1 MCRCLCWVLFRF
13 FLFNLSC
20 FFLLFCLLVHSLSAS
35 HSPHCRHDNAQA
47 CQNGNS
53 QHLEHLLFYGAD
65 SSSQNA
71 SGNTALHICALYNK
85 ESCARILLYRGASK
99 DMKNNSG
106 QTPFQVAVMSGHF
119 ELGEIIKNHRDTDK
133 DSHVIIYLMILM
145 NCSSHF

>member
-1 MCRCLCWVLFRF
+1 MLSSSCSLPSF
-13 FLFNLSC
+13 FSFSSSI
-20 FFLLFCLLVHSLSAS
+20 LL
-35 HSPHCRHDNAQA
+35 QA

-85 ESCARILLYRGASK
+85 ESCARILLYRGANK
-99 DMKNNSG
+99 DIKNHSG

-119 ELGEIIKNHRDTDK
+119 ELGEIIKNHRDLDVGES
-133 DSHVIIYLMILM
+133 DSFTPLIWLYGIFQ
-145 NCSSHF
+145 SS